1 MCNQMTHE
9 LWRGQAASRS
19 EGRRR
24 EPVRLN
30 DAQAPMNGMVRDT
43 QVQAGGVQVDPTEAR
58 SGQLGPAGRPDMARY
73 RFIKWI
79 DEGTPLTLY
88 GDGTQARDFTC
99 VDDIARGI
107 VLAARTFG
115 GQSTE
120 DGGRMA
126 VVGHQSSVVSRQRS
140 VGVGRQSSVLG
151 GGRTSAVSSRL
162 QQPQPRRRA
171 SATFSRDRDRLARD
185 RSRVQATR
193 KLEIYSASQLQTTKP
208 DH

>member
-43 QVQAGGVQVDPTEAR
+43 QVQAGGVQVDPTGAR
-58 SGQLGPAGRPDMARY
+58 SGQFGPADRPDMARY

-107 VLAARTFG
+107 VFAARTFG

-120 DGGRMA
+120 DGGRWADGGGRSSAISRRSSA
-126 VVGHQSSVVSRQRS
+126 VSARRRSDVSRQLPATTTS
-140 VGVGRQSSVLG
+140 
-151 GGRTSAVSSRL
+151 TSAAGVSHFLS
-162 QQPQPRRRA
+162 
-171 SATFSRDRDRLARD
+171 
-185 RSRVQATR
+185 
-193 KLEIYSASQLQTTKP
+193 
-208 DH
+208 

>member
-1 MCNQMTHE
+1 
-9 LWRGQAASRS
+9 
-19 EGRRR
+19 
-24 EPVRLN
+24 
-30 DAQAPMNGMVRDT
+30 
-43 QVQAGGVQVDPTEAR
+43 
-58 SGQLGPAGRPDMARY
+58 MARY

-126 VVGHQSSVVSRQRS
+126 EGGRRPSVVGRQPSALGGSRSSVVSARRRSDVSRQLPATTTS
-140 VGVGRQSSVLG
+140 
-151 GGRTSAVSSRL
+151 TSAAGVSHFLS
-162 QQPQPRRRA
+162 
-171 SATFSRDRDRLARD
+171 
-185 RSRVQATR
+185 
-193 KLEIYSASQLQTTKP
+193 
-208 DH
+208 

>member
-24 EPVRLN
+24 ELVRLN

-43 QVQAGGVQVDPTEAR
+43 QVQAGGVQVDPTGAR
-58 SGQLGPAGRPDMARY
+58 SGQFGPAGRPDMARY

-126 VVGHQSSVVSRQRS
+126 EGGRRPSVVGRQPSALGGSRSSVVSARRRSDVSRQLPATTTS
-140 VGVGRQSSVLG
+140 
-151 GGRTSAVSSRL
+151 TSAAGVSHFLS
-162 QQPQPRRRA
+162 
-171 SATFSRDRDRLARD
+171 
-185 RSRVQATR
+185 
-193 KLEIYSASQLQTTKP
+193 
-208 DH
+208 